1 MANRILPT
9 INGTQY
15 EWGEAIG
22 LVLGMIAGG
31 LISALLGAWFIHFIL
46 GWIGLGA
53 LTFKQV
59 FGLLLVWE
67 YIKPRT
73 ESK

>member
-1 MANRILPT
+1 MAKRILPT
-9 INGTQY
+9 INGVQF
-15 EWGEAIG
+15 EWSEVVGV
-22 LVLGMIAGG
+22 VLGMIAGG
-31 LISALLGAWFIHFIL
+31 LISALIGAWFIHLVL

-67 YIKPRT
+67 YIKPRM